1 MEPLVKEIQAVCAK
15 LHKAVTEQDRHR
27 EAMLVNC
34 RELTR
39 ASAYAIK
46 HVHRRE
52 RQSSL
57 RQLKK
62 AQTYHDKLQ
71 KLKEAAPELYYSGT
85 VHDAQKEFVEASV
98 FYGLIFDRNLPAW
111 RDLSVEP
118 AAYLK
123 GLGEV
128 VGELRRYVL
137 DKLREDGHSIDEETL
152 ELMETIH
159 LELMRFDFPDALT
172 YGLRRVTDQTRLLT
186 EKTRGDITMAKI
198 YAPRKAAEGGNR

>member
-1 MEPLVKEIQAVCAK
+1 MEPLVKDIQAVCAK
-15 LHKAVTEQDRHR
+15 LHKLLAEQDRHR
-27 EAMLVNC
+27 EGMLANC
-34 RELTR
+34 RELIR
-39 ASAYAIK
+39 CCAYAIK

-52 RQSSL
+52 RQSSQ
-57 RQLKK
+57 RQLKR
-62 AQTYHDKLQ
+62 ARAHHDKLRS
-71 KLKEAAPELYYSGT
+71 LKQASPELYYSGT

-98 FYGLIFDRNLPAW
+98 FYGLIFEGNLPTW
-111 RDLSVEP
+111 RDLLVEP

-172 YGLRRVTDQTRLLT
+172 YGLRRVTDQTRQLT
-186 EKTRGDITMAKI
+186 ERTRGDITMAKI
-198 YAPRKAAEGGNR
+198 YAPRKTSAGGGT